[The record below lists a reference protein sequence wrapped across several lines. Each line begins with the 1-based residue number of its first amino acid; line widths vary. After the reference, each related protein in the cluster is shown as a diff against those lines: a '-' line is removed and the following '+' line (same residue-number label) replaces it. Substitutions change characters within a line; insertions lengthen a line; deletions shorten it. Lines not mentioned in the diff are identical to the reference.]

1 VRADEFS
8 LMLDKGQVVAESAGP
23 HEIPFE
29 IKNSKHSAAY
39 TLLVVVTYVP
49 GPPPAATAPVEE
61 DKEPEE
67 PVRDPVA
74 ELSEAMTAEISEAQ
88 SPTDR
93 ARQERERKEAAE
105 QLVALLE
112 AGAEEVEVIVLTA
125 DESAR

>member
-1 VRADEFS
+1 
-8 LMLDKGQVVAESAGP
+8 MLDKGQVVATSAGP
-23 HEIPFE
+23 HQIPFE
-29 IKNSKHSAAY
+29 IKNSRHSAAY

-49 GPPPAATAPVEE
+49 GPPPAAAAPVVEN
-61 DKEPEE
+61 KEPE
-67 PVRDPVA
+67 VDPVD
-74 ELSEAMTAEISEAQ
+74 ELSEALTAEVSEVK
-88 SPTDR
+88 SPADQ